1 MVIASLTTFL
11 AFAFVLAVIGYRLFR
26 GTGSAP
32 APPAE
37 LSAMLPAGA
46 KVVASA
52 VGDGRVVLTIEVGG
66 ALELRSFDLDTL
78 KPLAVR
84 RLHTNP

>member
-1 MVIASLTTFL
+1 MLIASLTTFL
-11 AFAFVLAVIGYRLFR
+11 AFAFVLAVIGYRVFR
-26 GTGSAP
+26 GSGSAP
-32 APPAE
+32 APAPE
-37 LSAMLPAGA
+37 LSVALPAGA

-66 ALELRSFDLDTL
+66 ALELRSFDVDTL

-84 RLHTNP
+84 RLGADP